1 MALLKDILYRVP
13 LLATSGNPDVEVKA
27 VRFDS
32 RRVEPGDL
40 FVAVKGTRVDGRDF
54 IGQAIERGAAAIVG
68 EDPLTGML
76 SIPHVQVADSA
87 QALAV
92 IAANFYGNPSSGLVL
107 VGVTGTNGKTTTVYL
122 LHRLFAAMGYH
133 TGMLSTIVNRIGD
146 SEMPATHTTGDALQ
160 IHALLR
166 QMADRGCSHCFME
179 VSSHALHQ
187 KRVFGLEFDLAVFTN
202 ITHDHLDYHPTFQ
215 NYIQSKKLLFD
226 WLPSSAM
233 ALVNADD
240 RNATVMVQNT
250 RAKVHTYGL
259 RTMADFK
266 SRILSNTL
274 HGLEMEIDSRQAW
287 FRLMGDFNAYNIT
300 AVYASALLLG
310 MERDDVLT
318 GLSSLA
324 PAPGRFEYVPNPA
337 GITAIVDYAHTPD
350 ALSKVLETIVKTR
363 SGGEKIIAVLGCG
376 GNRDRA
382 KRPQMAAIACRFSEL
397 VILTSDNPRDED
409 PVDIIEEMKAGL
421 NKGDDARVLSIV
433 DRREAIRTAV
443 SLAGNRD
450 VVLVAGKGHENYQ
463 ESGGIRV
470 PFSDRDV
477 LREAI
482 ETIKKES

>member
-54 IGQAIERGAAAIVG
+54 IGQAIERGAAAVVG
-68 EDPLTGML
+68 EGPVTGMY
-76 SIPHVQVADSA
+76 SVPHVQVVDSA

-133 TGMLSTIVNRIGD
+133 AGMLSTIVNRIGD
-146 SEMPATHTTGDALQ
+146 SELPATHTTGDALQ

-166 QMADRGCSHCFME
+166 EMVDRGCSHCFME

-215 NYIQSKKLLFD
+215 NYIEAKKLLFD
-226 WLPSSAM
+226 ALPSSAK

-240 RNATVMVQNT
+240 RNAPVMVQNT

-259 RTMADFK
+259 RAMADFK

-300 AVYASALLLG
+300 AVYASAILLG

-350 ALSKVLETIVKTR
+350 ALGKVLETIVKTR
-363 SGGEKIIAVLGCG
+363 SGDEKIIAVLGCG

-382 KRPQMAAIACRFSEL
+382 KRPKMAAIACRFSEW

-409 PVDIIEEMKAGL
+409 PVNIIEEMKTGL
-421 NKGDDARVLSIV
+421 KKGDDARVLSIV

-443 SLAGNRD
+443 SMAGKRD

-463 ESGGIRV
+463 ESKGVRI

-482 ETIKKES
+482 ETIKK